1 MTLDLGAEFSF
12 QLGGNFEF
20 VSLSFQPSKA
30 INRGAWSL

>member
-1 MTLDLGAEFSF
+1 MTLDLGAKFDFE
-12 QLGGNFEF
+12 LGGNSEF